1 MPGGREQGG
10 RADPAVASVGGRRQI
25 QSTDEVEA
33 GDASGYWSEM
43 VCRAL
48 VQVAARPVSDDFSGR
63 IEHFAIDRV
72 GFSLISASAQ
82 DVKRTRSLIA
92 GGQEDYALV
101 NIQLDGQ
108 SWAAQDDRVTIL
120 SKGGMTFIDST
131 RPYSL
136 SFEGAFSQLI
146 VQVPRPLLP
155 RRALVDATAV
165 ELGPAGPGRII
176 SDFLTGIEYQHRT
189 DPLSVASLMPH
200 AIGLLDSAL
209 SLAVRARI
217 PGPSNAALTRERVRQ
232 FVQQHASRPELDVDM
247 VAAGCGLS
255 RRTLFRALAAE
266 GESFTSLLRRAR
278 VTLVQRMLRTSPNRS
293 LAAVAQ
299 QCGFAGEAQM
309 YRAFRAVTGT
319 TPATYRGGWRDAS

>member
-1 MPGGREQGG
+1 MPGEHEQGG
-10 RADPAVASVGGRRQI
+10 RADGAAASVGGRRRI
-25 QSTDEVEA
+25 RSTADVEA
-33 GDASGYWSEM
+33 GDASCYWSEM
-43 VCRAL
+43 VCRTL
-48 VQVAARPVSDDFSGR
+48 VQVAARPMSDDFSGR
-63 IEHFAIDRV
+63 IEHFAVDHV

-82 DVKRTRSLIA
+82 DVQRTPSLIA

-120 SKGGMTFIDST
+120 SKGGMIFIDST

-136 SFEGAFSQLI
+136 SFKGAFSQLI
-146 VQVPRPLLP
+146 VQVPKALLP
-155 RRALVDATAV
+155 RRALADATAV
-165 ELGPAGPGRII
+165 EIGPAGPGRII
-176 SDFLTGIEYQHRT
+176 TDFLTGIEYQHRI
-189 DPLSVASLMPH
+189 DPLSVASLVPH

-217 PGPSNAALTRERVRQ
+217 PKPSNAALTRERVRQ
-232 FVQQHASRPELDVDM
+232 FIQQHAGTPELDIDM

-278 VTLVQRMLRTSPNRS
+278 VTLVQRMLRAYPDRS
-293 LAAVAQ
+293 LAVVAL

-319 TPATYRGGWRDAS
+319 TPATYRSGRHEAS